1 MRDVL
6 NSHSVANLKKEISK
20 TNIKGY
26 SKLKKADVINLM
38 LKHKDRFSHIKHTKD
53 SKLVKKVTLTAER
66 KKELLKKDKE
76 RRDKSAV
83 KKVPPLTEKKGK
95 KYAVKTTELKGVG
108 GKGGGLP
115 KKEKPKPKHPSAMG
129 DPKGFASYYGVNPG
143 KSTTSLLTALGQVEP
158 HLLDIILKDV
168 SHKEPTQELYNELKS
183 MRGFKAR
190 EFAEKVKQV
199 QKPYISGYSKKKKE
213 VSTGYF
219 YKFVGADVK
228 RLLSNIRGR
237 PQNTPGSVSHTSK
250 DNRAKAIQEI
260 AILMEKELARL
271 KPGQDAYDKKQ
282 SAKAPKDPTKVNMIN
297 VRDDVSDRDGG
308 EWRNDDYTWN
318 IIQNM
323 TYSGELKHDA
333 TDKQN
338 ERAWLSASNY
348 EHNRLGKSISAFIK
362 GKKFKTSQEASIAY
376 LKHMKDNNI
385 SYGDE
390 LDKY

>member
-1 MRDVL
+1 M
-6 NSHSVANLKKEISK
+6 
-20 TNIKGY
+20 
-26 SKLKKADVINLM
+26 
-38 LKHKDRFSHIKHTKD
+38 
-53 SKLVKKVTLTAER
+53 
-66 KKELLKKDKE
+66 
-76 RRDKSAV
+76 
-83 KKVPPLTEKKGK
+83 
-95 KYAVKTTELKGVG
+95 
-108 GKGGGLP
+108 
-115 KKEKPKPKHPSAMG
+115 
-129 DPKGFASYYGVNPG
+129 
-143 KSTTSLLTALGQVEP
+143 
-158 HLLDIILKDV
+158 DIL
-168 SHKEPTQELYNELKS
+168 
-183 MRGFKAR
+183 
-190 EFAEKVKQV
+190 
-199 QKPYISGYSKKKKE
+199 KKKKE

-228 RLLSNIRGR
+228 RLLTNIRGR

-338 ERAWLSASNY
+338 EKAWLSASNY
-348 EHNRLGKSISAFIK
+348 EHTRLGKSISAFIK